1 MSSLTLLLMRHAK
14 SDWSRRGLPDH
25 DRPLNPRGR
34 RDAPRLGRFLREN
47 GLVPAAALSSTARRA
62 RETAEAVLR
71 AAGAEAVPLRRTER
85 LYGAAPGEIF
95 REVREAAAELGAS
108 ASPLLVVAH
117 NPGMEE
123 LVARCGAR
131 GPGGPG
137 SPGSIVAPFPTAA
150 LAVVECP
157 VTSWEDLPSPEE
169 TTVVRSARPRDL
181 DG

>member
-1 MSSLTLLLMRHAK
+1 MNSLTLLLMRHAK
-14 SDWSRRGLPDH
+14 SDWSRPGLPDH

-34 RDAPRLGRFLREN
+34 RDAPRLGRFLREH

-62 RETAEAVLR
+62 RETVEAVLP
-71 AAGAEAVPLRRTER
+71 AAGAKAVPLRRTER

-123 LVARCGAR
+123 LVARCGRR

-137 SPGSIVAPFPTAA
+137 GVVAPFPTAA
-150 LAVVECP
+150 LAIVECP
-157 VTSWEDLPSPEE
+157 GTSWEDLPSPEE

>member
-1 MSSLTLLLMRHAK
+1 MNSLTLLLMRHAK
-14 SDWSRRGLPDH
+14 SDWSRPGLPDH

-47 GLVPAAALSSTARRA
+47 GLIPAAALSSTARRA
-62 RETAEAVLR
+62 RETVEAVLP

-123 LVARCGAR
+123 LVARCGGRGSGGAG
-131 GPGGPG
+131 GPGG
-137 SPGSIVAPFPTAA
+137 IVAPFPTAA

-157 VTSWEDLPSPEE
+157 VSSWGDLPSPEE

>member
-14 SDWSRRGLPDH
+14 SDWSRPGLSDH

-34 RDAPRLGRFLREN
+34 RDAPRMGRFLREN
-47 GLVPAAALSSTARRA
+47 GLTPAAALSSTARRA
-62 RETAEAVLR
+62 RETVEAVLP

-95 REVREAAAELGAS
+95 REVREAAAELGVS

-123 LVARCGAR
+123 LVARCGGR
-131 GPGGPG
+131 RPGGV
-137 SPGSIVAPFPTAA
+137 VAPFPTAA

-157 VTSWEDLPSPEE
+157 VASWEDLPAPEE
-169 TTVVRSARPRDL
+169 TTVIRSARPRDL

>member
-14 SDWSRRGLPDH
+14 SDWSRPGLPDH

-34 RDAPRLGRFLREN
+34 RDAPRMGRFLREN
-47 GLVPAAALSSTARRA
+47 GLTPAAALSSTARRA
-62 RETAEAVLR
+62 RETVEAVLP
-71 AAGAEAVPLRRTER
+71 AAGADAVPLRRTER

-95 REVREAAAELGAS
+95 REVREAAAELGAA

-123 LVARCGAR
+123 LVARCGGR

-137 SPGSIVAPFPTAA
+137 SVVAPFPTAA

-157 VTSWEDLPSPEE
+157 VSSWEDLPSPEE
-169 TTVVRSARPRDL
+169 TTVVRSARPREL

>member
-14 SDWSRRGLPDH
+14 SDWSRPGLADH

-34 RDAPRLGRFLREN
+34 RDAPRMGRFLREH
-47 GLVPAAALSSTARRA
+47 GLLPAAALSSTARRA
-62 RETAEAVLR
+62 RETADAVLP
-71 AAGAEAVPLRRTER
+71 AAGAEAVPRRRTEH
-85 LYGAAPGEIF
+85 LYGAAPEEIF
-95 REVREAAAELGAS
+95 RAVREAATELGAS

-123 LVARCGAR
+123 LVARCGER
-131 GPGGPG
+131 GPGGV
-137 SPGSIVAPFPTAA
+137 VAPFPTAA

-157 VTSWEDLPSPEE
+157 VSSWEELPSPEE
-169 TTVVRSARPRDL
+169 TTVIRIARPRDL